1 MKLAP
6 WRSPLAHALHR
17 HRSQPHSRFFQL
29 ATVNSEGYPA
39 NRSVVFRGFL
49 ENSDRLQIITDDRSK
64 KIEHIQHQ
72 PWGEVCWYFTKTREQ
87 FRFFGELIAIG
98 DRTSDAILQQARQN
112 LWREISDN
120 ARSQFAWP
128 APKQPRQMNTEVGFE
143 VGFEV
148 GSEAFSP
155 SPFSPEQPLETFC
168 LLLLDPQQVDHLE
181 LRGEPQNRWIYEL
194 DRDKNWHV
202 KQVNP

>member
-1 MKLAP
+1 
-6 WRSPLAHALHR
+6 
-17 HRSQPHSRFFQL
+17 
-29 ATVNSEGYPA
+29 
-39 NRSVVFRGFL
+39 
-49 ENSDRLQIITDDRSK
+49 
-64 KIEHIQHQ
+64 
-72 PWGEVCWYFTKTREQ
+72 
-87 FRFFGELIAIG
+87 
-98 DRTSDAILQQARQN
+98 
-112 LWREISDN
+112 
-120 ARSQFAWP
+120 
-128 APKQPRQMNTEVGFE
+128 MNTEVGFE